1 MGKKARE
8 KRERREAAGSKKT
21 PTKLKLDAKAAGDLR
36 LIPAHIEH
44 YLRGVPEAARAL
56 RDLGRDAAELV
67 IEIARAKQHAEL
79 EAFGKKLV
87 ALKPQLET
95 NMIELRAEAIDDVLE
110 RAEKSAVAVGVGTS
124 LSFEGMMLGFFDPL
138 SVADALVK
146 GGRPRADRTRV
157 ARGDIAWFPLGG
169 ARTIRVSEG
178 STPPPGA
185 LELRL
190 KVSSGLVYV
199 GPPEASDGP
208 RLGSVRLHPH
218 RTQLDDFESKG
229 RFLKVPEGMYAVHV
243 ELPPEGEIR
252 VHLNLTPDAEPIEVD
267 LASLGL
273 PDPPPT

>member
-8 KRERREAAGSKKT
+8 KRERRDAAGSKK

-67 IEIARAKQHAEL
+67 IEIAREKKDAEL

-87 ALKPQLET
+87 ALKPQYET

-110 RAEKSAVAVGVGTS
+110 RAEKSAVSVGAGTS
-124 LSFEGMMLGFFDPL
+124 LAFEGMALGFFDPL
-138 SVADALVK
+138 AVADALVK
-146 GGRPRADRTRV
+146 GGRPRADRQRV
-157 ARGDIAWFPLGG
+157 ARGDIAWFPVGG
-169 ARTIRVSEG
+169 ARTVRVSEG
-178 STPPPGA
+178 SAPPPDA

-218 RTQLDDFESKG
+218 RTQLDEFEPKG
-229 RFLKVPEGMYAVHV
+229 RFLRVPEGMYAVHV
-243 ELPPEGEIR
+243 ELPTEGDIR
-252 VHLNLTPDAEPIEVD
+252 VHLNLAPDAQPLEVD